1 MRYLYSSLL
10 LLTSLL
16 WSGDYVVGKFLVDHA
31 SSMTLTNLRWMIAV
45 VCLLPIVWIQE
56 KRILPS
62 KRSIIP
68 LVLMGLAGVVLHHV
82 CLFLALEKTDAMN
95 AGLLSAL
102 NPVSIAIFSFLLIG
116 EKIRPLQVTAMVLSF
131 FGVVI
136 VLSRGEVERLLTLD
150 FNVGNFLMLAAVA
163 FWGLYSV
170 FGKWAMRDT
179 SPMLSTL
186 YSAIFGILILLPF
199 NLSSFAV
206 TNINPSFIWSIL
218 YMGVLST
225 VVSMVFWNIGV
236 QKLGGTTSGMFLN
249 FNPIFTAIL
258 SFLVLGER
266 MTWTHF
272 VGSVVVITGCY
283 LFGRFKGTLLSKDNV
298 QIKYIQNG

>member
-16 WSGDYVVGKFLVDHA
+16 WSGDFVVGKFLVGHA
-31 SSMTLTNLRWMIAV
+31 SSMTLTNLRWMLAV

-68 LVLMGLAGVVLHHV
+68 LVLMGLTGVALYNVFM
-82 CLFLALEKTDAMN
+82 FLALERTDAMN
-95 AGLLSAL
+95 VGLLSTL
-102 NPVSIAIFSFLLIG
+102 NPVSIAIFSFLLVG
-116 EKIRPLQVTAMVLSF
+116 EKIRPLQMAAMVLSF

-136 VLSRGEVERLLTLD
+136 VLSKGEVERLLTLD
-150 FNVGNFLMLAAVA
+150 FNVGDFWMLAAISL
-163 FWGLYSV
+163 WGLYSV
-170 FGKWAMRDT
+170 FGKWAMKET
-179 SPMLSTL
+179 SPMMSTL

-199 NLSSFAV
+199 NLSSFTV
-206 TNINPSFIWSIL
+206 TNVNPSFIWSVL

-236 QKLGGTTSGMFLN
+236 QKLGGTTAGMFLN

-266 MTWTHF
+266 MTWTQF
-272 VGSVVVITGCY
+272 VGSVVVIAGCY
-283 LFGRFKGTLLSKDNV
+283 LFGRFKATPVSKENV
-298 QIKYIQNG
+298 QIKYVRSA

>member
-16 WSGDYVVGKFLVDHA
+16 WSGDFVVGKFLVGHA
-31 SSMTLTNLRWMIAV
+31 SSMTLTNLRWMLAV

-68 LVLMGLAGVVLHHV
+68 LVLMGLTGVVLYNV
-82 CLFLALEKTDAMN
+82 FMFLALERTDAMN
-95 AGLLSAL
+95 VGLLSTL
-102 NPVSIAIFSFLLIG
+102 NPVSIAIFSFLLVG
-116 EKIRPLQVTAMVLSF
+116 EKIRPLQMAAMVLSF

-150 FNVGNFLMLAAVA
+150 FNVGDFWMLAAIA
-163 FWGLYSV
+163 LWGLYSV
-170 FGKWAMRDT
+170 FGKWAMKET
-179 SPMLSTL
+179 SPMMSTL

-199 NLSSFAV
+199 NLSSFTV
-206 TNINPSFIWSIL
+206 TNVNPSFIWSVL

-236 QKLGGTTSGMFLN
+236 QKLGGTTAGMFLN

-266 MTWTHF
+266 MTWTQF
-272 VGSVVVITGCY
+272 VGSVVVIAGCY
-283 LFGRFKGTLLSKDNV
+283 LFGRFKATPVSKDNV
-298 QIKYIQNG
+298 EIKYVQSA

>member
-16 WSGDYVVGKFLVDHA
+16 WSGDFVVGKFLVGHA

-56 KRILPS
+56 KRILPT

-68 LVLMGLAGVVLHHV
+68 LVLMGLTGVVLYNV
-82 CLFLALEKTDAMN
+82 FMFLALERTDAMN
-95 AGLLSAL
+95 VGLLSTL
-102 NPVSIAIFSFLLIG
+102 NPVSIAIFSFLLVG
-116 EKIRPLQVTAMVLSF
+116 EKIRPLQMAAMVLSF

-136 VLSRGEVERLLTLD
+136 VLSRGEVQRLLTLD
-150 FNVGNFLMLAAVA
+150 FNVGDFWMLAAVA
-163 FWGLYSV
+163 LWGLYSV
-170 FGKWAMRDT
+170 FGKWAMRET
-179 SPMLSTL
+179 SPLMSTL

-199 NLSSFAV
+199 NLSSFTV
-206 TNINPSFIWSIL
+206 TNVNPSFIWSVL

-236 QKLGGTTSGMFLN
+236 QKLGGTTAGMFLN

-258 SFLVLGER
+258 SFLVLGEQ
-266 MTWTHF
+266 MTWTQF
-272 VGSVVVITGCY
+272 FGSVVVITGCY
-283 LFGRFKGTLLSKDNV
+283 LFGRFKVTPVSKDNV
-298 QIKYIQNG
+298 QIKHVQNA